1 MIRWKKPGK
10 PSVKKGPPGFSA
22 RLHGGPLDGVSI
34 KHRGGDGSTLT
45 VALHGQVG
53 RYIEYSWRPVN
64 G

>member
-10 PSVKKGPPGFSA
+10 PSVTKGPPGFLC
-22 RLHGGPLDGVSI
+22 RLHGGPLDGKAI

-45 VALHGQVG
+45 ITLHGQVG
-53 RYIEYSWRPVN
+53 RYEQSEWSSAN